1 MQASRFEL
9 KYLIPEHVAQR
20 VRDYV
25 VSFLELDENGRGK
38 PDLSYPVHSL
48 YIDSDELRTYWD
60 TINGNR
66 DRFKL
71 RIRFYEDGPSSP
83 VFLEIKR
90 RANSCIMK
98 QRVGVQR
105 EAVRMVL
112 DGQFP
117 PSDLVLGKE
126 PKHLR
131 ALQDFCRIQQQ
142 MGARPKVHVA
152 YMREAY
158 LPVSGNSAR
167 LTMDRQVRSEADTEG
182 RLSTTLAT
190 PVSIWDK
197 AVVLELKFTD
207 RYPNWFGDLV
217 RTFNLHQCGAAK
229 YADGVALLSGGLP
242 QHRRMPQLISDVP
255 WPQVCGVSQ
264 PLSSAG
270 KLCKKVAAAVTNFS
284 PADKICPNGEKT
296 L

>member
-9 KYLIPEHVAQR
+9 KYIIPEPVAQQ

-25 VSFLELDENGRGK
+25 GSFLELDENGQGK

-48 YIDSDELRTYWD
+48 YIDSDELQTYWD

-71 RIRFYEDGPSSP
+71 RIRYYDDDPSSP

-90 RANSCIMK
+90 RANSCIQK
-98 QRVGVQR
+98 QRVGVVR

-112 DGQFP
+112 EGQIPP
-117 PSDLVLGKE
+117 PSLVLGKE
-126 PKHLR
+126 PKHLM

-158 LPVSGNSAR
+158 LPVSGNSTR
-167 LTMDRQVRSEADTEG
+167 LTMDRKVRSEPDPEA
-182 RLSTTLAT
+182 RLSVTMTA
-190 PVSIWDK
+190 PVNIWENT
-197 AVVLELKFTD
+197 VVLELKFTD
-207 RYPNWFGDLV
+207 RYPDWFGDLV

-229 YADGVALLSGGLP
+229 YADGIALLSGQMP
-242 QHRRMPQLISDVP
+242 QHRRMPQLVSDVP
-255 WPQVCGVSQ
+255 WAEVCGVHR
-264 PLSSAG
+264 PLGTAG
-270 KLCKKVAAAVTNFS
+270 RLARNIATAWNNLS
-284 PADKICPNGEKT
+284 PTDKICPEGEKQ